1 MPDEERKTIFAKNF
15 NEAMEK
21 KGIRQIDIVKNLGFN
36 SSTVS
41 NWSKGVM
48 LPRSDKLKVLSNY
61 LGVSA
66 AQLMGWSENY
76 EFKDMTSNSLNID
89 AIRRA
94 IDKALPSE
102 QAKKD
107 VLNKII
113 SQNLNTDDMC
123 SSLEIEDKKIDA
135 IWLIKQSVLNSMEK
149 LNIDGQKKVKEYADD
164 LAENPKYRKGSDTPE
179 LNAAHARTDV
189 DIPEGADTS
198 DNDIM
203 DDKNF

>member
-1 MPDEERKTIFAKNF
+1 MPDEERKAIFAKNF

-21 KGIRQIDIVKNLGFN
+21 KGIRQIDIVKDLGFN

-41 NWSKGVM
+41 NWSKGIM

-66 AQLMGWSENY
+66 AQLMGWAENY
-76 EFKDMTSNSLNID
+76 EFKDITSSSLDID

-102 QAKKD
+102 QSKKD

-113 SQNLNTDDMC
+113 SQNLNIDDSC

-135 IWLIKQSVLNSMEK
+135 IWLIKQSVLNSM
-149 LNIDGQKKVKEYADD
+149 
-164 LAENPKYRKGSDTPE
+164 
-179 LNAAHARTDV
+179 
-189 DIPEGADTS
+189 
-198 DNDIM
+198 
-203 DDKNF
+203 

>member
-1 MPDEERKTIFAKNF
+1 MPDEERKAIFAKNF

-21 KGIRQIDIVKNLGFN
+21 KGVRQIDIVKDLGFN

-41 NWSKGVM
+41 NWSKGIM

-76 EFKDMTSNSLNID
+76 EFKDITSNSLDID

-102 QAKKD
+102 QSKKD

-113 SQNLNTDDMC
+113 SHNLNADDSC

-135 IWLIKQSVLNSMEK
+135 IWLIQQSVLNSMEK

-164 LAENPKYRKGSDTPE
+164 LAENPKYRKE
-179 LNAAHARTDV
+179 
-189 DIPEGADTS
+189 E
-198 DNDIM
+198 
-203 DDKNF
+203 